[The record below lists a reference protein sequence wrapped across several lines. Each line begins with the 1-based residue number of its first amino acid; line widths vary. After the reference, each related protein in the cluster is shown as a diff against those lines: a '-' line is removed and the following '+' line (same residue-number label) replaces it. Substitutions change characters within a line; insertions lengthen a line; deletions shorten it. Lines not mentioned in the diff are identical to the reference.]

1 MTTIDHYP
9 GGEPVPYRKFDV
21 DVVVGIVSIALI
33 CAGLLTI
40 WST

>member
-1 MTTIDHYP
+1 MKIIDHYP
-9 GGEPVPYRKFDV
+9 GGEPDPHRKFDV
-21 DVVVGIVSIALI
+21 DVVIGILSIALV